1 MDHRVVQPFRLHE
14 NSLFLSGDPD
24 YIKWRE
30 HVLSY
35 FPVTFDGEWIRFKKL
50 NKPVA
55 HLLVVLLRQPI
66 EDGESTGMSKMIKMG
81 DGDPIQELLKVTN
94 GPNFL
99 WNSYGHGLGY
109 MNMRRKDKEIP
120 IEKIRTEKAIQDLMK
135 SQQMI
140 NDAWGNDVRIG
151 FVS

>member
-1 MDHRVVQPFRLHE
+1 MDDEVEEPFRLHE
-14 NSLFLSGDPD
+14 KSLFLSGDPD
-24 YIKWRE
+24 YIKWRD

-66 EDGESTGMSKMIKMG
+66 EDGDITGKSKMIKMG
-81 DGDPIQELLKVTN
+81 AGDPIQELLKVTRK
-94 GPNFL
+94 GVF
-99 WNSYGHGLGY
+99 WNSYAHGLGY
-109 MNMRRKDKEIP
+109 MNMRMKNEDIP
-120 IEKIRTEKAIQDLMK
+120 IKKISTEKAIQDLMK